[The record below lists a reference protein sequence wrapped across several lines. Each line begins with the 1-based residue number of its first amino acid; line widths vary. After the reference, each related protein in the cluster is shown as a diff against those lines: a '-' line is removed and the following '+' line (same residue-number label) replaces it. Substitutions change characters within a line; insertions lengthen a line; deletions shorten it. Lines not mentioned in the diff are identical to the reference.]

1 MRVYIVSAIDPK
13 DNRSFVAAVCVS
25 EAIAA
30 IAVNTV
36 MENFPD
42 VIANIEEK
50 NVLGMPTS
58 EGIEIV
64 RDLIKDHVNQ
74 SWHLEIDQ
82 LCDMALA
89 SADSPQSSTGSWS
102 NDVDRQGGAFTNE
115 EIYNQNWR

>member
-50 NVLGMPTS
+50 M
-58 EGIEIV
+58 
-64 RDLIKDHVNQ
+64 
-74 SWHLEIDQ
+74 
-82 LCDMALA
+82 
-89 SADSPQSSTGSWS
+89 
-102 NDVDRQGGAFTNE
+102 F
-115 EIYNQNWR
+115 